1 MSAAPGNIARDKDTR
16 SDFMNSDNRIAAR
29 YGFESRIVI
38 RLRRGMQTFAVP
50 GWARDLSGSG
60 LGAFVAENL
69 VIGELVAIQMQLGV
83 SEKEVIAARVVRQ
96 VGTQYG
102 FQFMALS
109 SEQRLG
115 IHAAVKGQT
124 AIPYRQPSS

>member
-1 MSAAPGNIARDKDTR
+1 
-16 SDFMNSDNRIAAR
+16 MNSDNRIAAR
-29 YGFESRIVI
+29 YVFESRIVI
-38 RLRRGMQTFAVP
+38 RLRRGMQNFAVP
-50 GWARDLSGSG
+50 GWARDLSESG
-60 LGAFVAENL
+60 VGAFVAENL

-102 FQFMALS
+102 FQFMSLS

-115 IHAAVKGQT
+115 IQGAVKGQT
-124 AIPYRQPSS
+124 AIPYRQPSR